1 MCRVFYFR
9 AQTRLLAAS
18 APEIEEGVVVEEAMR
33 MPTGTVVNVPTILG
47 GAQYAYVGVPV
58 EHDDAELLAS
68 SERMCVGHGNVSR
81 GVGDD
86 LKGANRAAKIS
97 ARRDNAAFNEQ
108 KG

>member
-1 MCRVFYFR
+1 MD
-9 AQTRLLAAS
+9 
-18 APEIEEGVVVEEAMR
+18 EAMR
-33 MPTGTVVNVPTILG
+33 MPTGTVVEVPTILG

-58 EHDDAELLAS
+58 DQDDPALLAP
-68 SERMCVGHGNVSR
+68 SERMYVGHGNVSR

-86 LKGANRAAKIS
+86 LKGAKRAAKIS